1 MDAIAAKKTG
11 ATIANGVVTL
21 EGSQAS
27 VINHLNTLANS
38 QDVIMYIPQPQ
49 PQLYPN
55 PLNT

>member
-38 QDVIMYIPQPQ
+38 QDVIMYMPQ
-49 PQLYPN
+49 PQLPIN
-55 PLNT
+55 S